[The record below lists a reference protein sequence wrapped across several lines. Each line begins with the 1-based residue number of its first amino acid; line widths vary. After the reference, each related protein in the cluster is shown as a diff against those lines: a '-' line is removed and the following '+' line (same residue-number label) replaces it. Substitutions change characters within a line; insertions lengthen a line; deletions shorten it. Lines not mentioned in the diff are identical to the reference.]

1 MSEVLVRGQSVPD
14 IAYHDAESEVLVRR
28 QSVPDVTH
36 HDAETARDRNVET
49 RRERLLIPAVC
60 ALVGLAWLG
69 SRYGGYTTGSGVGY
83 YLGVAGGVALLL
95 VFLYPLRK
103 RLHFLQ
109 SWGATKGWF
118 ALHMACGIGGPFL
131 ILAHCSFNVSSINAG
146 VALASMLLVAA
157 SGIVG
162 RFIYTR
168 IHHGLYGTRITLAHL
183 QSAVGVS
190 AGKVNSR
197 LQIAPPIEGWL
208 KAFQAATIER
218 PQSLA
223 HGAWSFLTLG
233 IRAHWLFRRCTREF
247 ARAYRVHARSNGWD
261 AARQTRD
268 LAAAKALIGA
278 YLSGVQR
285 VAQFRGYERLFSL
298 WHILHVPLVWM
309 LVLTAIAHVI
319 AVHAY

>member
-1 MSEVLVRGQSVPD
+1 MSEVLVRGQT
-14 IAYHDAESEVLVRR
+14 
-28 QSVPDVTH
+28 VPDVTH
-36 HDAETARDRNVET
+36 HDAEATRDRNVEA

-60 ALVGLAWLG
+60 ALVGSAWLL
-69 SRYGGYTTGSGVGY
+69 SRYAGYTAGSGVGY

-103 RLHFLQ
+103 RVHFLQ

-131 ILAHCSFNVSSINAG
+131 ILAHCSFKVSSINAG

-168 IHHGLYGTRITLAHL
+168 IHHGLYGTRISLAHL

-190 AGKVNSR
+190 AGKVSSR
-197 LQIAPPIEGWL
+197 FQMAPQVEARL

-218 PQSLA
+218 PHSLA
-223 HGAWSFLTLG
+223 HSAWSFLTLG
-233 IRAHWLFRRCTREF
+233 IRARWMFRRCTREF
-247 ARAYRVHARSNGWD
+247 ARTYRMHARSNNWD

-278 YLSGVQR
+278 YLSGMQR
-285 VAQFRGYERLFSL
+285 VAQFRRYERLFSL

>member
-1 MSEVLVRGQSVPD
+1 MSEVLVRGRSVPD
-14 IAYHDAESEVLVRR
+14 ISHHGADEVLVRR
-28 QSVPDVTH
+28 QPAPEVTH
-36 HDAETARDRNVET
+36 HAAEAAREHSVEP
-49 RRERLLIPAVC
+49 RRELRLILAVC
-60 ALVGLAWLG
+60 ALVGSAWLL
-69 SRYGGYTTGSGVGY
+69 SRYGGYTAGSGVGY
-83 YLGVAGGVALLL
+83 YLGVAGGAALLL

-103 RLHFLQ
+103 RIHFLQ

-131 ILAHCSFNVSSINAG
+131 ILAHCSFKVSSINAG
-146 VALASMLLVAA
+146 VALGSMLLVAA

-168 IHHGLYGTRITLAHL
+168 IHHGLYGTRMTLAHL

-190 AGKVNSR
+190 AGRVSSR
-197 LQIAPPIEGWL
+197 FLIAPHIEERL
-208 KAFQAATIER
+208 KVFHAATIER
-218 PQSLA
+218 PPRVVHS
-223 HGAWSFLTLG
+223 AWSFLTLG
-233 IRAHWLFRRCTREF
+233 LRARWMFRRCAREF
-247 ARAYRVHARSNGWD
+247 ARTYRVHARSNGWD

-285 VAQFRGYERLFSL
+285 VAQFRRYERLFSL

>member
-1 MSEVLVRGQSVPD
+1 MSEVLVRGQT
-14 IAYHDAESEVLVRR
+14 
-28 QSVPDVTH
+28 VPDVTH
-36 HDAETARDRNVET
+36 HGAGAARDRNVEA

-60 ALVGLAWLG
+60 ALVGSAWLW
-69 SRYGGYTTGSGVGY
+69 SRYGGYTAGSGVGY
-83 YLGVAGGVALLL
+83 YLGVAGGVTLLL

-103 RLHFLQ
+103 RVHFLQ

-118 ALHMACGIGGPFL
+118 ALHMACGIGAPFL
-131 ILAHCSFNVSSINAG
+131 ILAHCSFKVGSINAG
-146 VALASMLLVAA
+146 VALGSMLLVAA

-168 IHHGLYGTRITLAHL
+168 IHHGLYGTRINLAHL

-190 AGKVNSR
+190 AGKVSSR
-197 LQIAPPIEGWL
+197 LQITPQIEVWL
-208 KAFQAATIER
+208 RAFQVAIER
-218 PQSLA
+218 PKSLA
-223 HGAWSFLTLG
+223 HRAWSFLTLG
-233 IRAHWLFRRCTREF
+233 LRARWLFRRCTREF
-247 ARAYRVHARSNGWD
+247 ARTYRAHARSNGWD

-285 VAQFRGYERLFSL
+285 VAQFSGYERLFSL

-309 LVLTAIAHVI
+309 LVLSAIAHVI